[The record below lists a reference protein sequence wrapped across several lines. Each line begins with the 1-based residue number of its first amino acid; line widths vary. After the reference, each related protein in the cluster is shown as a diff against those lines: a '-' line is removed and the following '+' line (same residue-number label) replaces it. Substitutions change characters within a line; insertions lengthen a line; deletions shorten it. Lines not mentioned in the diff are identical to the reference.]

1 MKIKMF
7 FLKKL
12 LRKSFYKIN
21 FSEINSIILSSVL
34 AEELTSG
41 KTFLVFPNKVIKE
54 IKELSISMYY
64 KSTSFSSALQ
74 CKSFCY
80 PFKK

>member
-12 LRKSFYKIN
+12 LRKYFYKIN

-34 AEELTSG
+34 AKELTSG

-54 IKELSISMYY
+54 IKDLSISMYY
-64 KSTSFSSALQ
+64 KSNSFSSSLQ